1 MRSLSQRSLAV
12 TLALG
17 LAACGGSGG
26 TGPSGNP
33 SATVSAKI
41 DGQNWAASASTA
53 NRSGGYIIIG
63 SGSANGIGVGL
74 GFPDQG
80 AATYD
85 LGVGANNA
93 NVVDGS
99 NVWTASAAGGS
110 GSIVVTSVTA
120 TEVIGTFSFTGVASG
135 GVSPATRVITSGKF
149 DVKF

>member
-1 MRSLSQRSLAV
+1 MRSVSHMSLAV

-17 LAACGGSGG
+17 LIACGGNGG
-26 TGPSGNP
+26 TGPSGGP
-33 SATVSAKI
+33 AASVSAKI
-41 DGQNWAASASTA
+41 DGQAWAANASTA

-63 SGSANGIGVGL
+63 SGSSNGIGIGL

-80 AATYD
+80 AGTYD
-85 LGVGANNA
+85 LAVGATNA

-99 NVWTASAAGGS
+99 DVWTASAAGGS
-110 GSIVVTSVTA
+110 GSVVVTSVTA

-135 GVSPATRVITSGKF
+135 GVSPATRVVTSGKF